1 MIYECIYSSIGAPS
15 VGLRLVSTSD
25 CDCFNQTL
33 TYQCTVMGGSE
44 GATVWTGSVLNCPGD
59 EIVLF
64 HRHFTRPHVIGSC
77 NNGATVAH
85 GLSVQ
90 NNLYTSQ
97 LHVTVAQNAVGKT
110 ITCIYDDIRD
120 GIVNQSQFSIQIQGI
135 I

>member
-1 MIYECIYSSIGAPS
+1 
-15 VGLRLVSTSD
+15 
-25 CDCFNQTL
+25 
-33 TYQCTVMGGSE
+33 MGGSV
-44 GATVWTGSVLNCPGD
+44 GATVWTGSVLKCPGD

-64 HRHFTRPHVIGSC
+64 HRRFNRSRGIRSC

-85 GLSVQ
+85 SLSVQ

-110 ITCIYDDIRD
+110 ITCIYDNMRD
-120 GIVNQSQFSIQIQGI
+120 GMVNQSQFSIQIQGI